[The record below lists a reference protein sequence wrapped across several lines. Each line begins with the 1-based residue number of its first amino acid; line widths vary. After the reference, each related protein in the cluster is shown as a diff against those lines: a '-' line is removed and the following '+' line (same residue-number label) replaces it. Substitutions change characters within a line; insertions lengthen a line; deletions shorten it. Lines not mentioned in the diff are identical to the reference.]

1 MKVFYSASQNGFYDD
16 SQTHPADAVEIAESL
31 RTELITAQN
40 AGGVIRPGSD
50 GMPVI
55 IPSADYVPELTEEE
69 QRWFAESKKQSLLS
83 EATNRIGPLQY
94 AVDAGKATAEE
105 AADLINWQDF
115 RLDLMR
121 VDTSKP
127 VWPTPPGEQAS

>member
-1 MKVFYSASQNGFYDD
+1 MKVFYSAGQNGFYDD
-16 SQTHPADAVEIAESL
+16 NQTLPADALEISESL

-40 AGGVIRPGSD
+40 AGGVIRPGGD

-55 IPSADYVPELTEEE
+55 IPPADYLPELTEEE

-83 EATNRIGPLQY
+83 EATTRIGPLQY

-105 AADLINWQDF
+105 AADLINWQDY

-121 VDTSKP
+121 VDTLKP
-127 VWPTPPGEQAS
+127 DWPTPPWEQAS

>member
-16 SQTHPADAVEIAESL
+16 NQALPADAVEIAESL

-40 AGGVIRPGSD
+40 AGGVIRPGSY

-55 IPSADYVPELTEEE
+55 IPSADYVPEVTEEE

-94 AVDAGKATAEE
+94 AVDAGKATEEE
-105 AADLINWQDF
+105 AAALIAWQDY